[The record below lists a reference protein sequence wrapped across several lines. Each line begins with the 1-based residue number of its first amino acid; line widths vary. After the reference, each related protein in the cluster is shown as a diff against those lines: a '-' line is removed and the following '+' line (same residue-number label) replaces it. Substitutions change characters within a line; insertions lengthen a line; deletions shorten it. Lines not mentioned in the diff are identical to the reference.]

1 MSSDLVIRL
10 CVLGLAILAAVLG
23 WNSIDKDDMGS
34 LFIYIILVG
43 VIGGLAGVKY
53 LIPWIADTIGTV
65 VYSSGEE
72 VKMDDSVKA
81 IAKIAQGD
89 YAGAI
94 SEYEKI
100 SASKPDDT
108 FPIAEIAK
116 IYADKLGDPEK
127 ARIYLQA
134 KIENQNWEPDS
145 VAFLMFRLAEIQQD
159 KRKDLPAAQ
168 DVLEQIIANFPNTKH
183 SANAHHKLQEVQ
195 QQQFKE
201 LAAQRLRN
209 SNPSA

>member
-1 MSSDLVIRL
+1 MSTDLIIRL
-10 CVLGLAILAAVLG
+10 CVLGLVILAAVLG
-23 WNSIDKDDMGS
+23 WSWIDKEDMGS
-34 LFIYIILVG
+34 LFVYIIIVG
-43 VIGGLAGVKY
+43 VIGGLVGVKY
-53 LIPWIADTIGTV
+53 IVPWIGDVIGTV

-100 SASKPDDT
+100 SAAKPEDT

-116 IYADKLGDPEK
+116 IYSDKLGEPGK
-127 ARIYLQA
+127 ALTYLQG

-145 VAFLMFRLAEIQQD
+145 AAFLMFRLAEIQQD
-159 KRKDLPAAQ
+159 KCKDLPAAQ
-168 DVLEQIIANFPNTKH
+168 GVLEQIIAHFPNTKH
-183 SANAHHKLQEVQ
+183 SANANHKLQEVQ
-195 QQQFKE
+195 QQQFRE
-201 LAAQRLRN
+201 LAAQRLKQSSQN
-209 SNPSA
+209 S